1 MNLENCSTSCR
12 YSSIANYIRSLVNSI
27 ANALLLITWTNNKFG
42 HTLVS
47 NTYGA
52 FEKKMDQIVLKPYLW
67 QYRCIKQNLIAK
79 DSNVMNGLKSGQI

>member
-1 MNLENCSTSCR
+1 MNLENCSASCR

-52 FEKKMDQIVLKPYLW
+52 FDLKEK
-67 QYRCIKQNLIAK
+67 
-79 DSNVMNGLKSGQI
+79 NGSDCFKTLFVTISLHKTKLNCLRQ